1 MPGLYFKIFNIDN
14 MHELNMKWKQLLFC
28 IIVECMYVPKRYLWI
43 VGNTIIVLYIFNQS
57 KVYEWGCNLR
67 TARKGRVN

>member
-1 MPGLYFKIFNIDN
+1 

-28 IIVECMYVPKRYLWI
+28 IIVEYMFVPKRYLWI